1 MIELVQPT
9 LAYLPGYV
17 DALKRGWHADN
28 TRGADAIQEDLD
40 AIERDAALF
49 VARRTDIEAKG
60 PGITLPDGTVAK
72 RIPGYALWMW
82 DGEFCGMI
90 NFRWQTGTHE
100 LPPTCLGHIGYSV
113 VPWKQR
119 RGYATAAVREI
130 LPEMAA
136 EGLRYVEITTDPDNM
151 PSRRVIEA
159 NGGVLIET
167 FTKPASLGGTPGLRY
182 RIDLSPMKESSGS

>member
-9 LAYLPGYV
+9 LEYLPGYV
-17 DALKRGWHADN
+17 DALNRGWHADN
-28 TRGADAIQEDLD
+28 VRGAAAIQEDLD

-49 VARRTDIEAKG
+49 VARRTDVEAKG

-90 NFRWQTGTHE
+90 NFRWQNGTHD

-113 VPWKQR
+113 VPWKRR
-119 RGYATAAVREI
+119 RGYATEALGLMLKQV
-130 LPEMAA
+130 PER
-136 EGLRYVEITTDPDNM
+136 GLEYVELTTDLDNHV
-151 PSRRVIEA
+151 SQKVIEA
-159 NGGVLIET
+159 NGGVLQKQ
-167 FTKPASLGGTPGLRY
+167 FTKTAHHGGTEGLLY
-182 RIDLSPMKESSGS
+182 RIYVR

>member
-1 MIELVQPT
+1 MIELVRPT
-9 LAYLPGYV
+9 LDYLPGYV

-90 NFRWQTGTHE
+90 NFRWQNGTHE

-113 VPWKQR
+113 VPWKRR
-119 RGYATAAVREI
+119 RGYATAALGMI
-130 LPEMAA
+130 LKDAPAR
-136 EGLRYVEITTDPDNM
+136 GLRYVELTCDPDNIG
-151 PSRRVIEA
+151 SQRVIEA
-159 NGGVLIET
+159 NGGVLHER
-167 FTKPASLGGTPGLRY
+167 FTKTAHHGGTPGLRY
-182 RIDLSPMKESSGS
+182 RIEV